1 MYFSQYYTTYVHL
14 KAESTLPD
22 KIITTDTVDEALDK
36 YYRANL
42 LENIYTW
49 TVIWIYLIS
58 IFKKGQ

>member
-14 KAESTLPD
+14 KVNQPYQI

-49 TVIWIYLIS
+49 TGDMNLSYKYI
-58 IFKKGQ
+58 